1 MITQQCENCAT
12 KGKKFYCD
20 GCTKSIDYFDVYCY
34 TSNATRFNK
43 GEFKIRIKAY
53 TWNDALEYVKNNL
66 FDNNSKN
73 KLITDCEKEFAF
85 VELKREGKQDAS
97 YNNAKVLGEEFVLG
111 YKIHL
116 INSNHLP
123 DSSLIDAEDFRDLTS

>member
-1 MITQQCENCAT
+1 MSIAT
-12 KGKKFYCD
+12 LVTLPG
-20 GCTKSIDYFDVYCY
+20 SIKV
-34 TSNATRFNK
+34 TLKLGS
-43 GEFKIRIKAY
+43 KAY